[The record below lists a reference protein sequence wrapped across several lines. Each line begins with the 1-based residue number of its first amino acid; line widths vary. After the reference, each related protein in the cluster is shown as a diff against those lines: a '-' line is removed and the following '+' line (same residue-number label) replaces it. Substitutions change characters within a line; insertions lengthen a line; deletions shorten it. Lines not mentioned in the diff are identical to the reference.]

1 MNNQLSI
8 TNDRGLEILIDT
20 HRPPGDA
27 KACVVIVHGFKG
39 YKDYGFIPVMAHDL
53 CEQDMLVHR
62 INLSTS
68 GMTNETETFA
78 RPDLFALDTWN
89 RQVEDV
95 QQVVRAIQTGT
106 LDGAGLPL
114 FLIGHSRGGATV
126 LLAGGRHGA
135 SLELSGI
142 ITINAVDRC
151 CRMSQVEQRA
161 MLERGYT
168 YTESARTGQTLRIDS
183 NWLQEQLNEPDA
195 HDVLLQAS
203 RCGVPI
209 CVMHGDNDDAVD
221 IGAGEAITH
230 KLNTPLFV
238 LPGSNHVL
246 NMPNPSD
253 REAPRSL
260 PFLKAIDEINR
271 FIGQYSDSTVG

>member
-20 HRPPGDA
+20 HRPQGDA
-27 KACVVIVHGFKG
+27 RACVVIVHGFKG
-39 YKDYGFIPVMAHDL
+39 YKDYGFIPVMAQDL
-53 CEQDMLVHR
+53 CESGVLVHR

-68 GMTNETETFA
+68 GMTNDTKTFA

-95 QQVVRAIQTGT
+95 QQVVQAIQDGT
-106 LDGAGLPL
+106 LDGTGLPL
-114 FLIGHSRGGATV
+114 FLIGHSRGGTTV
-126 LLAGGRHGA
+126 LLVGGRHGA
-135 SLELSGI
+135 ALKLSGI

-151 CRMSQVEQRA
+151 CRMNEVEQRA

-168 YTESARTGQTLRIDS
+168 LTESARTGQTLRIES
-183 NWLQEQLNEPDA
+183 SWLQEQLDEPNA
-195 HDVLLQAS
+195 HDVPLQAS

-221 IGAGEAITH
+221 ISAGEAITH
-230 KLNTPLFV
+230 KLNPPLFV

-271 FIGQYSDSTVG
+271 FIGQHSDFTVG